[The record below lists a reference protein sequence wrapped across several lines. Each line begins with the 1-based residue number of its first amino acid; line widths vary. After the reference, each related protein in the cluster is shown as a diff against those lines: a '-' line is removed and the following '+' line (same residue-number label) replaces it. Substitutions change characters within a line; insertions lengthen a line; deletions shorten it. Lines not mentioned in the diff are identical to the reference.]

1 MGDQRRSDNGAQW
14 SPQRSRDTADQGVQ
28 TSFADKL
35 ANADDSV
42 EGEMHR
48 NERRLSG
55 GIQANLDTFGED
67 LVEMF
72 GPDAQVAPGLE

>member
-1 MGDQRRSDNGAQW
+1 VAQLNL
-14 SPQRSRDTADQGVQ
+14 QRSRLQGARVGQASLADE
-28 TSFADKL
+28 L

-72 GPDAQVAPGLE
+72 GSDAQVAPGLE